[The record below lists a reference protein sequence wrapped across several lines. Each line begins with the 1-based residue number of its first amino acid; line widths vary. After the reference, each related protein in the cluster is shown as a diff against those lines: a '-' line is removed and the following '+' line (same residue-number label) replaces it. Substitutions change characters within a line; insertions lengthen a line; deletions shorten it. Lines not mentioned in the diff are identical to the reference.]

1 MIFQFVN
8 IGSGTYFGEILNWFE
23 RMGGYEVVL
32 PFLLIFTVIFAL
44 LQKIKI
50 LGTDK
55 GGEPR
60 KNLNI
65 TLAFILSLIFITQT
79 DLVLY
84 LYSFLPKVSLAIL
97 AGLMFLMLIGLF
109 SKDSD
114 VLGFTHI
121 IAVFISIIALIWALI
136 PENLLIGWP
145 VWLWLSDTD
154 KAVIVTIALFVL
166 VIWFVVREPE
176 KEGKGWM
183 DGLKNFEKFL
193 TGK

>member
-8 IGSGTYFGEILNWFE
+8 IGSVTYFGEILNWFE

-97 AGLMFLMLIGLF
+97 AGLMFF
-109 SKDSD
+109 
-114 VLGFTHI
+114 
-121 IAVFISIIALIWALI
+121 
-136 PENLLIGWP
+136 
-145 VWLWLSDTD
+145 
-154 KAVIVTIALFVL
+154 
-166 VIWFVVREPE
+166 
-176 KEGKGWM
+176 
-183 DGLKNFEKFL
+183 
-193 TGK
+193 